1 MSMKK
6 GFITVLAVLCVAVF
20 MLGIAGTVPAEA
32 KWYRANL
39 ATATTGGTYYP
50 LGNALAQIWTKNL
63 EQVKVS
69 AQSTAGTPQN
79 VELMKDG
86 EVQIAFGQNGVCYYA
101 FTGTGIYDGK
111 TPLTQLRGMLSLYP
125 NVMQVVVR
133 KSSDITSVNGFRD
146 HDFVPGAV
154 ASATE
159 INSRE
164 IFKVYGLNYMSDQGE
179 TNVKADFV
187 GYNEASDLIKN
198 NQTDGALIAGGA
210 PTAAVIDM
218 LSSGQAELISLE
230 ADKIQAICDTYPWY
244 FPFTIKAGTYPK
256 QDEDI
261 HTVALSNILFTST
274 DQPEEAIYKLTQ
286 AVYEH
291 HDKLITSHKAATHT
305 TLENALNGMTLPLHP
320 GALKYFQEQGL
331 DVPEKLIAQ

>member
-6 GFITVLAVLCVAVF
+6 VILATLVVLFAAVF
-20 MLGIAGTVPAEA
+20 TVGAGSVPAEA

-50 LGNALAQIWTKNL
+50 LGNALAQIWSKNL
-63 EQVKVS
+63 DKVKVA
-69 AQSTAGTPQN
+69 AQATAGTPQN
-79 VELMKDG
+79 VELMKNE

-101 FTGTGIYDGK
+101 YTGTGTFEGK
-111 TPLTQLRGMLSLYP
+111 QPLTQLRGMLSLYP
-125 NVMQVVVR
+125 NVMQFVVR
-133 KSSDITSVNGFRD
+133 KGSGIQSVADFRD
-146 HDFVPGAV
+146 REFVPGAV

-159 INSRE
+159 VNSRE
-164 IFKVYGLNYMSDQGE
+164 ILQVYGLNYMKDQGE
-179 TNVKADFV
+179 TQVKADFV

-218 LSSGQAELISLE
+218 LSTGQAELLSLE
-230 ADKIQAICDTYPWY
+230 EDKIQAICETYPWY

-256 QDEDI
+256 QDKDI
-261 HTVALSNILFTST
+261 RTVALSNILFTSAS
-274 DQPEEAIYKLTQ
+274 QPEEFIYNLTK
-286 AVYEH
+286 AVYDY
-291 HDKLITSHKAATHT
+291 HDKLVTSHKAATST

-320 GALKYFQEQGL
+320 GSLKYFQEQGL
-331 DVPEKLIAQ
+331 DIPAKLIAQ